1 MIKSA
6 LKTLSVQKTLTTS
19 PKLTTIIT
27 LKSNHLV
34 AVVQSFK
41 MFSSIAATFVFG
53 IWRTWHKCCIY
64 GWKQIRHQKGKIW
77 ITCHYSRSKILPQ
90 NISDSSQSICWSQNN
105 SEHLLTLAVC
115 SSCYSPL
122 LPSERRPV
130 YICPLPTEQINTS
143 HFQSFIV

>member
-53 IWRTWHKCCIY
+53 I
-64 GWKQIRHQKGKIW
+64 
-77 ITCHYSRSKILPQ
+77 
-90 NISDSSQSICWSQNN
+90 
-105 SEHLLTLAVC
+105 
-115 SSCYSPL
+115 
-122 LPSERRPV
+122 
-130 YICPLPTEQINTS
+130 
-143 HFQSFIV
+143 